1 MVILASVAVTTMLT
15 ASAAP
20 AVSIRIPVSATD
32 LVEVSEVGPPVLS
45 PDGARAAYRVARPSV
60 EFNAIRI
67 DWYVAD
73 VDGKGVV
80 HVGSGGAAQ
89 FAGSG
94 VLAEQQ
100 PVWDPDSR
108 GLRFLAR
115 VDGVVGIWRWREG
128 RGLALEISGDADV
141 LDFILSNDGKA
152 IRYTVGAARSEVIA
166 AERDAY
172 ENGVLVDHRLD
183 LMQPVAG
190 GAVEDGKRIMQR
202 LPTDWFE
209 RERLLWDAPR
219 REMTVAVGGGELP
232 ASASFEDR
240 RVSQGKEIKNRQN
253 IVASIN
259 KSDGKIAVELAFA
272 DGKTKRCEAPV
283 CRSEKLVALAWT
295 PDGEALLLF
304 ERAGLA
310 REYIWIWEPG
320 ATTARLVAT
329 TDGSERSSYRSPR
342 CVAARE
348 AIICSESGPLEPP
361 RLVRINYANGRRL
374 ILADP
379 NADLRHRIRASI
391 EAFQPEPGLAALLL
405 RPAGVR
411 GPLPTVVQYY
421 NCGGF
426 LKGGVGDEIPMLPLV
441 EHGIAVLCMDRR
453 GDSARPTDKSAQ
465 SLGVADVEMMIDRL
479 VAMKKVDPQRVGI
492 GGLSFGSEV
501 TLAAIRNSDLFA
513 AATIASGQVTPIY
526 YWANALPGRGFA
538 DMLHRYWKIGDP
550 DADRARWKERLP
562 TSDPAAISTPL
573 LMQLP
578 EAEARYMIEFHTKL
592 KLAGSPAEMIVF
604 ADEPHIK
611 NQPVHKRAVYERNLD
626 WYRFWLKGEED
637 SDRAKRDQYARW
649 RGYRSSQP
657 SADPSRTFP
666 GFGRPPAPRL
676 DPGGAETSALP
687 CSRCER
693 TQRSM
698 SAM

>member
-1 MVILASVAVTTMLT
+1 MVILATVAMATMVP
-15 ASAAP
+15 ASWAQAE
-20 AVSIRIPVSATD
+20 AVRVPLSATD
-32 LVEVSEVGPPVLS
+32 LVEVSEIGPPMLS
-45 PDGARAAYRVARPSV
+45 PDGTRVAYRVARPSV
-60 EFNAIRI
+60 ERNATRV
-67 DWYVAD
+67 DWYMAD
-73 VDGKGVV
+73 VNGKGAV

-115 VDGVVGIWRWREG
+115 IDGVVGIWRWRAAQ
-128 RGLALEISGDADV
+128 GLALEISGDADI
-141 LDFILSNDGKA
+141 LDFILSKDGRA
-152 IRYTVGAARSEVIA
+152 IRYTVGAVRSAVVA

-172 ENGVLVDHRLD
+172 ESGVLVDHRLD
-183 LMQPVAG
+183 IMQPVAG

-202 LPTDWFE
+202 LSTEWFE

-219 REMTVAVGGGELP
+219 RDITVAVDGSELSGP
-232 ASASFEDR
+232 ASFEDR
-240 RVSQGKEIKNRQN
+240 RVSQGKVVRSRNGT
-253 IVASIN
+253 VASVTRSGGN
-259 KSDGKIAVELAFA
+259 TAVRLAFA
-272 DGKTKRCEAPV
+272 GGASMSCGAPV
-283 CRSEKLVALAWT
+283 CRSDKLVALEWT
-295 PDGEALLLF
+295 PDGETLLLF

-310 REYIWIWEPG
+310 RENIWIWKPG
-320 ATTARLVAT
+320 AAAARLVAT

-361 RLVRINYANGRRL
+361 RLVRTDYANGRRL

-379 NADLRHRIRASI
+379 NAGFRHRIRASI
-391 EAFQPEPGLAALLL
+391 EAFEPEPGLTALLL
-405 RPAGVR
+405 RPKGVR

-441 EHGIAVLCMDRR
+441 EHGIAVLCIDRR
-453 GDSARPTDKSAQ
+453 RAPARPPGKSAQ
-465 SLGVADVEMMIDRL
+465 SLGAADVGMMIDRL
-479 VAMKKVDPQRVGI
+479 AAMKKVNPQRVGI

-501 TLAAIRNSDLFA
+501 TLAAIRNSDRFA

-526 YWANALPGRGFA
+526 YWSNALPGRGFA
-538 DMLHRYWKIGDP
+538 DMLHRYWKLGDP
-550 DADRARWKERLP
+550 DSDRARWMERLP
-562 TSDPAAISTPL
+562 TSDPAEISTPL

-592 KLAGSPAEMIVF
+592 KLAGRPAEMIVF

-626 WYRFWLKGEED
+626 WYRFWLTGAQD
-637 SDRAKRDQYARW
+637 SDPGKRHRYARW
-649 RGYRSSQP
+649 RGYRSSQSAADRSRPIPDYRPP
-657 SADPSRTFP
+657 SAARLNPS
-666 GFGRPPAPRL
+666 
-676 DPGGAETSALP
+676 GAETSAG
-687 CSRCER
+687 R
-693 TQRSM
+693 
-698 SAM
+698 